1 MKKLLF
7 LAGLVIAMNSSAQNA
22 TIPEFKN
29 KVMFVQTDKSLAEL
43 DKTDM
48 NSDLHTN
55 MKGHSE
61 VNLVANGKVSSV
73 TNTGAATDNYI
84 VKIESGIDPSNVVEL
99 FIFDVGKK
107 NRKILVAE
115 MSMGKD
121 KTVQLT
127 KVKLSFTKVTDGVYQ
142 ISTATKLESGE
153 YCFLVNRPNISIM
166 GAMNSQ
172 SIIGYCF
179 SVK

>member
-1 MKKLLF
+1 MKKLLL
-7 LAGLVIAMNSSAQNA
+7 LAGLAFSLSSSAQNA
-22 TIPEFKN
+22 AIPEFKN
-29 KVMFVQTDKSLAEL
+29 KVMFVQPDKTLAEL

-55 MKGHSE
+55 MGGHSE
-61 VNLVANGKVSSV
+61 VNLVANGKVSAI
-73 TNTGAATDNYI
+73 THTGAATDKYI
-84 VKIESGIDPSNVVEL
+84 VKIESGIDPSNVIEL
-99 FIFDVGKK
+99 FTFDAGKK

-121 KTVQLT
+121 KTVELT
-127 KVKLSFTKVTDGVYQ
+127 KVKLSFTKVADGVYE
-142 ISTATKLESGE
+142 ISTATKLEGGE

-166 GAMNSQ
+166 GAANSQ